1 MSSVITLAF
10 EPVVPQLIDTTV
22 DRLFVVPAAVSDE
35 SGITTMK
42 VENANGGSS
51 SLSSVD
57 HRARAWGDGGDRV
70 PARVV
75 PVVTMQSVMA
85 SLPASLTVWYLKT
98 DTQGFDTRILKA
110 AGDALPRI
118 HYVRPPRLNARAQ
131 LFQPAVTPFH
141 SPPNRTK
148 DPVPRSPPPFSP
160 AADLRRGVLPGRHC
174 VPRRRQRLLPR
185 PVAVHDVSR
194 VRAGWP
200 QRASM
205 GDR

>member
-1 MSSVITLAF
+1 LRATACLCAVARPARALLQLNFLPSDASHVFINIGASTDPTWPPSNMSSVITLAF

-75 PVVTMQSVMA
+75 PVVTMQDGQLARQPHGMV
-85 SLPASLTVWYLKT
+85 PE
-98 DTQGFDTRILKA
+98 DGH
-110 AGDALPRI
+110 AGL
-118 HYVRPPRLNARAQ
+118 
-131 LFQPAVTPFH
+131 
-141 SPPNRTK
+141 
-148 DPVPRSPPPFSP
+148 
-160 AADLRRGVLPGRHC
+160 
-174 VPRRRQRLLPR
+174 
-185 PVAVHDVSR
+185 
-194 VRAGWP
+194 
-200 QRASM
+200 
-205 GDR
+205 